1 MDCRRNFNNPKGDPM
16 QKTVL
21 SISVAAA
28 LAVPTLALAQA
39 AAPAVP
45 TLDKVLEASGISMSG
60 YVDAAYTHA
69 NRNLEGNHPG
79 SGAAN
84 FSPRVFDSY
93 NSDFLLHQVGLQI
106 AKQPKTG
113 FGGLVN
119 VTVGRDATVIHSAP
133 EATGTTVS
141 SFDIT
146 QGYLQYAGGP
156 LTIIGGKFTT
166 LHGTEVIWSPSN
178 ANYSRSLLFG
188 SVPFTHTG
196 VRGTFAMGDS
206 LNLIAGVNNGWDQ
219 VADNNKG
226 KTLELGVTATPI
238 KPLSLAAS
246 YYSGKELG
254 NVTGADGNNVQGTRE
269 SFNFVGT
276 WTVIDPLSVGFEYLQ
291 VKQKSAVSNGAGG
304 EKDAKYNGYAV
315 YLGYTFIPKWKISM
329 RAESLDD
336 RDGFRFPGAV
346 TAANNGGATVSG
358 TKHKEF
364 TATLGWSAADN
375 FELRAEVRQD
385 KANEAVYTD
394 GMNYSKSLVT
404 YALQGIYKF

>member
-1 MDCRRNFNNPKGDPM
+1 M

-21 SISVAAA
+21 SLSVAAA
-28 LAVPTLALAQA
+28 LAVPGLASAQA
-39 AAPAVP
+39 PAAAGPAAP
-45 TLDKVLEASGISMSG
+45 TLDKVLEASGVAMSG
-60 YVDAAYTHA
+60 YIDTAYTHA
-69 NRNLEGNHPG
+69 NKNIEGG
-79 SGAAN
+79 

-93 NSDFLLHQVGLQI
+93 NNDFLLHQVGLQI
-106 AKQPKTG
+106 AKQPKSG

-119 VTVGRDATVIHSAP
+119 ITAGSDATVIHSFPDASGS
-133 EATGTTVS
+133 T
-141 SFDIT
+141 FDVT
-146 QGYLQYAGGP
+146 QAYLQYAGGP

-196 VRGTFAMGDS
+196 VRGTYAVGDS

-219 VADNNKG
+219 MTDRNKG

-246 YYSGKELG
+246 YYGGTEFG
-254 NVTGADGNNVQGTRE
+254 NVTDATGNNIQGKRD

-276 WTVIDPLSVGFEYLQ
+276 WTVMDPLSIGFEYLQ
-291 VKQKSAVSNGAGG
+291 VKQKDAVSDGAGG
-304 EKDAKYNGYAV
+304 TKSATYSGFAGYV
-315 YLGYTFIPKWKISM
+315 SWTFMPKFKLSL

-336 RDGFRFPGAV
+336 KDGFRFPGA
-346 TAANNGGATVSG
+346 AAIAGTTG

-364 TATLGWSAADN
+364 TATLGWAAADN
-375 FELRAEVRQD
+375 FDLRLEVRQD
-385 KANEAVYTD
+385 KANEAVYSDFD
-394 GMNYSKSLVT
+394 GALSKTMMT

>member
-1 MDCRRNFNNPKGDPM
+1 M

-21 SISVAAA
+21 SLSVAAA
-28 LAVPTLALAQA
+28 LAVPTLVLAQA
-39 AAPAVP
+39 AGPAVP

-60 YVDAAYTHA
+60 YIDTAYTHS
-69 NRNLEGNHPG
+69 NKNIEGG
-79 SGAAN
+79 

-93 NSDFLLHQVGLQI
+93 NNDFLLHQVGLQI
-106 AKQPKTG
+106 AKQPKSG

-119 VTVGRDATVIHSAP
+119 VTAGSDATVIHSFP
-133 EATGTTVS
+133 EPTGPGAS
-141 SFDIT
+141 SFDVT
-146 QGYLQYAGGP
+146 QAYLQYAGGP

-196 VRGTFAMGDS
+196 VRGTFAAGDS
-206 LNLIAGVNNGWDQ
+206 LNLIAGINNGWDQ
-219 VADNNKG
+219 MTDRNKG

-246 YYSGKELG
+246 YYGGTEFG
-254 NVTGADGNNVQGTRE
+254 NVTEPGGNNIQGRRD

-276 WTVIDPLSVGFEYLQ
+276 WTVMDPLSVGFEYLQ
-291 VKQKSAVSNGAGG
+291 VKQKDAVSDGAGG
-304 EKDAKYNGYAV
+304 TKDATYSGFAAYV
-315 YLGYTFIPKWKISM
+315 SWTFMPKFKLSV

-336 RDGFRFPGAV
+336 KDGFRFPNAV
-346 TAANNGGATVSG
+346 TAANSDPAVNVSG
-358 TKHKEF
+358 TKHTEL
-364 TATLGWSAADN
+364 TLTLGWAPADN
-375 FELRAEVRQD
+375 FDLRFEVRQD
-385 KANEAVYTD
+385 KANEAVYSD
-394 GMNYSKSLVT
+394 FGGSLSKTIMT

>member
-1 MDCRRNFNNPKGDPM
+1 MTVAANYQFTLREISM

-21 SISVAAA
+21 ALSVAAV
-28 LAVPTLALAQA
+28 LAVPTLASAQ
-39 AAPAVP
+39 AVP
-45 TLDKVLEASGISMSG
+45 TLDKVLEASGISMTG

-69 NRNLEGNHPG
+69 NRDIQAG
-79 SGAAN
+79 

-93 NSDFLLHQVGLQI
+93 NNSFVLHQVGLQI

-119 VTVGRDATVIHSAP
+119 VTAGRDATLIHSSP
-133 EATGTTVS
+133 DGSTST
-141 SFDIT
+141 FDIT

-156 LTIIGGKFTT
+156 LTVIGGKFTT

-196 VRGTFAMGDS
+196 VRGTFAVGDT

-219 VADNNKG
+219 LVDSNKG

-246 YYSGKELG
+246 YYGGEEASG
-254 NVTGADGNNVQGTRE
+254 VTGLNGRRT
-269 SFNFVGT
+269 SFNFVANYA
-276 WTVIDPLSVGFEYLQ
+276 VIDPLSVGFEYLT
-291 VKQKSAVSNGAGG
+291 VSQKDGVFDGAGG
-304 EKDAKYNGYAV
+304 TKDGKYNGYAF
-315 YLGYTFIPKWKISM
+315 YLGYTFIPKWKATL

-336 RDGFRFPGAV
+336 KDGFRFPVAAA
-346 TAANNGGATVSG
+346 TAGTTG
-358 TKHKEF
+358 TKHKEV
-364 TATLGWSAADN
+364 TLTLGYAAADN
-375 FELRAEVRQD
+375 FELRGEVRQD
-385 KANEAVYTD
+385 KANEAVYMD
-394 GMNYSKSLVT
+394 GTNLSKSLLT

>member
-1 MDCRRNFNNPKGDPM
+1 M

-21 SISVAAA
+21 SLSVAAA
-28 LAVPTLALAQA
+28 LAIPTLALGQA

-45 TLDKVLEASGISMSG
+45 TLDKIFEASGLSVTG
-60 YVDAAYTHA
+60 YIDAAYTHA
-69 NRNLEGNHPG
+69 NRDIETG
-79 SGAAN
+79 
-84 FSPRVFDSY
+84 FSPRVFDSL
-93 NSDFLLHQVGLQI
+93 NSSFNLQQVGLQI
-106 AKQPKTG
+106 AKQPKSG

-119 VTVGRDATVIHSAP
+119 VTAGHDAKIIHSLP
-133 EATGTTVS
+133 ETSGPTAS

-146 QGYLQYAGGP
+146 QAYLQYAGGP

-196 VRGTFAMGDS
+196 VRGTFAIGDS
-206 LNLIAGVNNGWDQ
+206 LSVIAGLNNGWDQ
-219 VADNNKG
+219 MNDVNRD
-226 KTLELGVTATPI
+226 KTLELGITATPI

-246 YYSGKELG
+246 YYGGKERG
-254 NVTGADGNNVQGTRE
+254 SVTGADGNNVQGRRD

-276 WTVIDPLSVGFEYLQ
+276 WTVMEPLSVGIEYLQ
-291 VKQKSAVSNGAGG
+291 VKQKDAVSDGVGG
-304 EKDAKYNGYAV
+304 TKDATYSGFAGY
-315 YLGYTFIPKWKISM
+315 LSWTFMPKMKLSL

-336 RDGFRFPGAV
+336 KDGFRFAN
-346 TAANNGGATVSG
+346 AAAIAGTTG

-364 TATLGWSAADN
+364 TATVAYLAADN
-375 FELRAEVRQD
+375 FELRGEVRSD

-394 GMNYSKSLVT
+394 GSNLSKSLMT

>member
-1 MDCRRNFNNPKGDPM
+1 M

-28 LAVPTLALAQA
+28 LAIPGLASAQA
-39 AAPAVP
+39 PAAAGPAVP
-45 TLDKVLEASGISMSG
+45 TLDKVLEASGLSMTG
-60 YVDAAYTHA
+60 YIDTAYTHA
-69 NRNLEGNHPG
+69 NRDIQ
-79 SGAAN
+79 SGAG

-93 NSDFLLHQVGLQI
+93 NNSFVLHQVGLQI
-106 AKQPKTG
+106 AKQPKEG

-119 VTVGRDATVIHSAP
+119 VTAGRDATIIHSFP
-133 EATGTTVS
+133 DTS
-141 SFDIT
+141 SSTFDIT

-156 LTIIGGKFTT
+156 LTVIGGKFTT

-188 SVPFTHTG
+188 AVPFTHTG
-196 VRGTFAMGDS
+196 VRGTFAVGDT

-219 VADNNKG
+219 LVDSNRG

-246 YYSGKELG
+246 YYGGEENSA
-254 NVTGADGNNVQGTRE
+254 VTGLNGRRE
-269 SFNFVGT
+269 SFNFVASY
-276 WTVIDPLSVGFEYLQ
+276 TVIDPLSVGFEYLT
-291 VKQKSAVSNGAGG
+291 VKEKDAVFDGAGG
-304 EKDAKYNGYAV
+304 TKDGKYNGYAF
-315 YLGYTFIPKWKISM
+315 YLGYTFIPKWKISL

-336 RDGFRFPGAV
+336 KDGFHFPTAV
-346 TAANNGGATVSG
+346 AAAAANGVTVAG

-364 TATLGWSAADN
+364 TATLGWAAADN

-385 KANEAVYTD
+385 KANEAVYLD
-394 GMNYSKSLVT
+394 GTSYSKSLLT